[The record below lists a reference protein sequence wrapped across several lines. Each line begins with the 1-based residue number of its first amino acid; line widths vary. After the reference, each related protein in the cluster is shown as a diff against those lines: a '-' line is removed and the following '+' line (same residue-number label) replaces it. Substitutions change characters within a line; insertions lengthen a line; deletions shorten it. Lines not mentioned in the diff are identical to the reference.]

1 MDLPATVIGYCGTAC
16 LVLSFQCKT
25 ERRLFLCQ
33 MLSGLLF
40 VLHYG
45 LLGDYTGMVMDGVC
59 FVRSLMMISGKKL
72 LKGRIALC
80 TLLAVILALGVL
92 TWDGIFSLFPTVALL
107 VSTVFLYSD
116 NTDIIRRAQ
125 FFCTSPCWLTYN
137 IHVLSWPGILCES
150 LDMASCL
157 VFWCRSAV
165 QKRKIRTASAVQ
177 KR

>member
-1 MDLPATVIGYCGTAC
+1 MEIPATVIGYCGTAF

-40 VLHYG
+40 VIHYG
-45 LLGDYTGMVMDGVC
+45 LLGNYTGMVMDGIC
-59 FVRSLMMISGKKL
+59 FLRSLMMISGRKL

-80 TLLAVILALGVL
+80 ILLAVIAVLGFI
-92 TWDGIFSLFPTVALL
+92 TWDGVFSLFPTAALL

-116 NTDIIRRAQ
+116 SAHIIRRAQ

-137 IHVLSWPGILCES
+137 IHVSSWPGIICES

-157 VFWCRSAV
+157 VYWCRSAV
-165 QKRKIRTASAVQ
+165 RKRKIRTVSAAQ
-177 KR
+177 KE